1 MRLIAL
7 EEHYAIEALAK
18 RIPADLVVK
27 RGFPHPDTPSMRPQ
41 IEANLLDLG
50 EKRIAD
56 MDEHGITMEVLS
68 TSGPGSE
75 LLPPAEAVPWAR
87 EINDIL
93 ADEVKKRP
101 DRYAGF
107 AHLPLSDPEKAA
119 EELDRCINKLGFHAT
134 MVNGTTDGKF
144 FDDPR
149 FEPVLERCEALDIP
163 LYIHPGIPPAAVREA
178 YYSNLPGPM
187 PFILSRAG
195 YGWHTE
201 VAIHI
206 LRLCLGGVLDRHPKL
221 KVVIG
226 HQGEGMPAIL
236 TRFEEQF
243 NGLTP
248 KFLERTPVQM
258 MHDQLH
264 ITTAGFYSIPGF
276 EALLQTFG
284 IDKVMFSVDYPYSQ
298 HAWARDFFDKVA
310 LSPADRE
317 KFAHGNAE
325 KLLKLKPAG

>member
-7 EEHYAIEALAK
+7 EEHYAIPDLAK
-18 RIPADLVVK
+18 RIPADVIVA
-27 RGFPHPDTPSMRPQ
+27 RGFPHPDAPSMRPQ
-41 IEANLLDLG
+41 IEANLIDLG
-50 EKRIAD
+50 ENRIAD
-56 MDEHGITMEVLS
+56 MDKHGITMEVLS

-93 ADEVKKRP
+93 ADEIKKRP
-101 DRYAGF
+101 GRYAGF
-107 AHLPLSDPEKAA
+107 AHLPLSNPEKAA
-119 EELDRCINKLGFHAT
+119 DELDRCVNKLGFHAT

-149 FEPVLERCEALDIP
+149 FEPILERCESLDVP

-258 MHDQLH
+258 MHDQLY

-276 EALLQTFG
+276 EALVQTFG

-298 HAWARDFFDKVA
+298 HAWAREFFDKVS

-325 KLLKLKPAG
+325 KLLKIKPEA